1 MQFAVYVLGAGFSV
15 PAGLPTAAE
24 LWAEVRRRASAMQ
37 GRAGQFNDD
46 LNAFIEYKKRALGQ
60 EITLDAVNFEEF
72 LGFLDIEFFLGLR
85 GSDTWS
91 DEGNETQVVVKT
103 LISRILTERTPRTIP
118 ELYLKLAEAL
128 QPEDLILTFNYDTL
142 LERALDSIGK
152 PFRLFRRR
160 LESVGPHS
168 GTVDTSK
175 DEVIIFKLH
184 GSVDW
189 FDRRHYRM
197 LQESHYKQTGQ
208 IFRFHSPIFNNERVR
223 MVPLVEGERF
233 ASDPLREIHRILN
246 IEEFTTSELLFHET
260 PVMLNPSP
268 AKVIYADRFRDFWHG
283 LGEVGVLNF
292 RMAVIGF
299 SLPPADDYAR
309 QVLYR
314 IITNYQNSY
323 WDETQL
329 GKRKQPLLLIDFRPT
344 VIGQAEYRQ
353 NYRFVNWERA
363 DVSFGGFDD
372 STIGKL

>member
-1 MQFAVYVLGAGFSV
+1 
-15 PAGLPTAAE
+15 
-24 LWAEVRRRASAMQ
+24 
-37 GRAGQFNDD
+37 
-46 LNAFIEYKKRALGQ
+46 
-60 EITLDAVNFEEF
+60 
-72 LGFLDIEFFLGLR
+72 
-85 GSDTWS
+85 
-91 DEGNETQVVVKT
+91 
-103 LISRILTERTPRTIP
+103 
-118 ELYLKLAEAL
+118 
-128 QPEDLILTFNYDTL
+128 
-142 LERALDSIGK
+142 
-152 PFRLFRRR
+152 
-160 LESVGPHS
+160 
-168 GTVDTSK
+168 
-175 DEVIIFKLH
+175 
-184 GSVDW
+184 
-189 FDRRHYRM
+189 
-197 LQESHYKQTGQ
+197 
-208 IFRFHSPIFNNERVR
+208 
-223 MVPLVEGERF
+223 
-233 ASDPLREIHRILN
+233 
-246 IEEFTTSELLFHET
+246 
-260 PVMLNPSP
+260 MLNPSP